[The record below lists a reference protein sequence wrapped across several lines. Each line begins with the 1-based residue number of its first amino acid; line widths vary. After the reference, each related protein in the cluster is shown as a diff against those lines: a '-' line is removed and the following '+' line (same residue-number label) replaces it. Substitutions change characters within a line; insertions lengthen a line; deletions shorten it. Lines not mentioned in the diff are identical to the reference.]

1 MRLGVRACDQA
12 SGGRCLATELPN
24 DETHNGNLFET
35 KTDCLYCYHCF
46 TCGLCGYFPLRIKIG
61 LFLVCIR

>member
-24 DETHNGNLFET
+24 DEIHNGNLFET
-35 KTDCLYCYHCF
+35 KTECLY
-46 TCGLCGYFPLRIKIG
+46 
-61 LFLVCIR
+61 